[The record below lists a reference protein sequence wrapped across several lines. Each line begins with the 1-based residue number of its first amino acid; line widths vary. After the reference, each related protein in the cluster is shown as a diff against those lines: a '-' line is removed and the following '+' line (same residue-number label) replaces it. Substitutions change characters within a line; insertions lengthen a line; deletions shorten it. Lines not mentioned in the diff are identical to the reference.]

1 MKEDVLQRIT
11 KVYTYYNLSKS
22 AFSKKINMEQTTVN
36 NQLIG
41 KRGLSIDLIMNTLS
55 SFDEISSEWLLRGKG
70 DMFINNIN
78 KEEDTES
85 SIIIE
90 RQKEEIYMLKGENRL
105 LREQLGLGERKDV
118 NNVSSTN
125 YKSL

>member
-118 NNVSSTN
+118 N
-125 YKSL
+125 KIAG